1 MVSSQGYT
9 AMAYTFSVVLAIS
22 LATYA
27 FIKGYLLRQKIVDT
41 ESFLTARGQVGWYR
55 VAWSFYAGAVGA
67 WVITSPAGYASFAG
81 MLGLCMYS
89 LAAGLPFLMIA
100 YGGDVIRK
108 RLPHVCSLTDFM
120 GYRYG
125 EMTKAVVC
133 LIILFNMSIALLA
146 EYYTIGL
153 IFRYFV
159 RSVPYAMVIVVGTYR
174 FPGIAVVVV
183 VAAAVV
189 AVGDWANAVGTS
201 RQSQVAGWTG
211 SPELADSGSGWRAV
225 STVRSCLIILILI
238 LALTISLFRSL
249 ARQASSPWPTRHTV
263 ASWFPYLRTPF
274 RELPACSFSSSWHS
288 TWPSHSG
295 RERCRRTRA

>member
-9 AMAYTFSVVLAIS
+9 AMAYTFAVVFAVAVAI
-22 LATYA
+22 YA
-27 FIKGYLLRQKIVDT
+27 FVKGYLLRQKIADT

-159 RSVPYAMVIVVGTYR
+159 RSVPYAMVIVVGMYR
-174 FPGIAVVVV
+174 CSVV
-183 VAAAVV
+183 
-189 AVGDWANAVGTS
+189 GEWANAMGTCRRMTSPWLGSLAPTNWVGVLS
-201 RQSQVAGWTG
+201 SSFAHFLPHRHPYPHPYPHSHHFA
-211 SPELADSGSGWRAV
+211 P
-225 STVRSCLIILILI
+225 
-238 LALTISLFRSL
+238 SL
-249 ARQASSPWPTRHTV
+249 ARFPHPVLYGIRWPLGFHLHGHHSRNCQRVLLLHPRSLYGHHVQAGNS
-263 ASWFPYLRTPF
+263 AA
-274 RELPACSFSSSWHS
+274 ELVHERYN
-288 TWPSHSG
+288 G
-295 RERCRRTRA
+295 RRRIV